1 MKPISVTLVRGNA
14 ERIACAVVWIA
25 IFLATYAR
33 AQTEA
38 PRPVAQTPAPSPSPA
53 TKTTLC
59 VWTGFAIDEK
69 MANYVTYNR
78 SRLPFC
84 CRNCT
89 ATFNGFPKE
98 KKLNIIRLWKL
109 RIALRDVQTKEKKL
123 LQDIEAIGDPR
134 R

>member
-1 MKPISVTLVRGNA
+1 MKPIYVAAVVTLWFLLFLSL
-14 ERIACAVVWIA
+14 VV
-25 IFLATYAR
+25 R

-38 PRPVAQTPAPSPSPA
+38 PRSVAQTPAPSPSP
-53 TKTTLC
+53 KTTLC
-59 VWTGFAIDEK
+59 VWTGFPIEERA
-69 MANYVTYNR
+69 ANYVTYDR

-98 KKLNIIRLWKL
+98 KKLNVVRLWKL
-109 RIALRDVQTKEKKL
+109 RTALRDVQAKEKKL